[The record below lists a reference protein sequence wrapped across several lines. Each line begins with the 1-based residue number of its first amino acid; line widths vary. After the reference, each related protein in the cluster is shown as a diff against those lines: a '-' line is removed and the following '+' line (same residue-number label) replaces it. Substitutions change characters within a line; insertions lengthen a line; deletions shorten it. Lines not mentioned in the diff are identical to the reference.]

1 MYLGIDFLIGSD
13 LKPFLLEV
21 NVGLPGGAEEY
32 HRTHLAYLQRPSDI
46 FSRIEE
52 VSQRVYG
59 RPFRE
64 YLHSLPFIE
73 SLKTFKLWM
82 DGQGPFPS
90 AWHPGLRLE
99 DKWVQYQ
106 ILSPLAPMP
115 ETMIFDPGNMG
126 EAEKFL
132 WRRGRLVIKRR
143 LGRGGRNFRI
153 IEDRQSL
160 QSAGSESHRLILQDY
175 IDSRVDDFVFS
186 IRSVAFGGE
195 HICQYANLARRA
207 NSNHGILAYV
217 TGGDNLGLA
226 DREFKT
232 EFFDQ
237 RSWEAEI
244 WFGET
249 EPAYLHHN
257 LYEDE
262 AARTALILPAHLLRT
277 IQALSVRIER
287 FYEGLDLDSLPRACF
302 EQDLPSRI

>member
-1 MYLGIDFLIGSD
+1 MYLGIDFLIHPG
-13 LKPFLLEV
+13 LKPFIVEV

-32 HRTHLAYLQRPSDI
+32 HRIHLAYLQRPSDI

-52 VSQRVYG
+52 VSERVYG
-59 RPFRE
+59 RPFKE
-64 YLHSLPFIE
+64 YLHSLPFME

-90 AWHPGLRLE
+90 ARHPGLRLE

-115 ETMIFDPGNMG
+115 ETMVFDPGNMEDG
-126 EAEKFL
+126 ERFL
-132 WRRGRLVIKRR
+132 GRKGRLVLKRR

-153 IEDRQSL
+153 IDEPLSL
-160 QSAGSESHRLILQDY
+160 KAARTESYRYILQDY
-175 IDSRVDDFVFS
+175 IDSRVDDYVFS

-195 HICQYANLARRA
+195 HICLYANLACRP
-207 NSNHGILAYV
+207 NSNHGLLAYV
-217 TGGDNLGLA
+217 TGGDHFGLA
-226 DREFKT
+226 DRDFKT
-232 EFFDQ
+232 VSFNQ
-237 RSWEAEI
+237 RSWEAKI

-262 AARTALILPAHLLRT
+262 VARTAFILPAYLLKT

-287 FYEGLDLDSLPRACF
+287 FYDGLDLNSLPRACF
-302 EQDLPSRI
+302 EEDSAAKF